1 VSVTVTEA
9 GADDDSGGPALVL
22 PMRVDG
28 NQLATVPQGSI
39 AELVQA
45 IRLVLTTRPG
55 ERLVEPDFGSEDW
68 TFAPGVD
75 ASAIEADHEQQEP
88 RARVEVEVTP
98 AGARAHIDV
107 TVTTEES

>member
-75 ASAIEADHEQQEP
+75 ASAIEADLEQQEP
-88 RARVEVEVTP
+88 RARRSPRTRRLRSS
-98 AGARAHIDV
+98 ARRAPRS
-107 TVTTEES
+107 TSCAR